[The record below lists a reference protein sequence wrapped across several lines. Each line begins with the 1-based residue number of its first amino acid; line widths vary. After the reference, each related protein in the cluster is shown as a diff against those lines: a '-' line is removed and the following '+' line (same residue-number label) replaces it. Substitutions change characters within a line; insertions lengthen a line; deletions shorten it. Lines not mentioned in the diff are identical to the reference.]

1 MIWQIILLSLGIL
14 GFGILVSLLYFFMN
28 DDITKSWITSLTI
41 FGVYLLLVMFIVM
54 PLGVWKAFELLGY

>member
-1 MIWQIILLSLGIL
+1 MVWQIILLSLGIL
-14 GFGILVSLLYFFMN
+14 GFGILVSLLYLFMN

>member
-14 GFGILVSLLYFFMN
+14 GFGVFVSFCYLLMA
-28 DDITKSWITSLTI
+28 DDITTSWITSLII
-41 FGVYLLLVMFIVM
+41 FFIYVALVMFIVM